1 MSGGR
6 PPSLSTRQARALA
19 LIAQGWTF
27 EEIGSRLKIAPRV
40 VYLYL
45 IHLQR
50 YLGTR
55 TPGELTQAL
64 LESRLIPYEWAK
76 AQTRRQRRRNPRPAR
91 SQPVPVGTPPEASGE
106 TAPA

>member
-6 PPSLSTRQARALA
+6 PPSLSTRQAKALA

-27 EEIGSRLKIAPRV
+27 AEIGSRLKIPPRV
-40 VYLYL
+40 VLLYL

-50 YLGTR
+50 FLGTR

-64 LESRLIPYEWAK
+64 LKARLIPFEWAK
-76 AQTRRQRRRNPRPAR
+76 AQTRRLRQRKPPPAT
-91 SQPVPVGTPPEASGE
+91 SPAVPTGAPPKAGGE
-106 TAPA
+106 TASA